1 MFFFPTRKIA
11 REFSI
16 KKDSYKLVDNGTF
29 AKKRWAVKV
38 L

>member
-1 MFFFPTRKIA
+1 MFYFPSRKEA
-11 REFSI
+11 REFAR
-16 KKDSYKLVDNGTF
+16 KRDKYKLVDNGPD